1 MQTIIEKID
10 QAIKDGAKTII
21 ITPVDFTKWAVKEF
35 NVYPDEHTKTLH
47 CAWFKGFEGDIE
59 FVRTADIPEGSI
71 YTCNAVLKR
80 I

>member
-21 ITPVDFTKWAVKEF
+21 ITPVDFTKWTVKQF
-35 NVYPDEHTKTLH
+35 NIYPDEHTETP
-47 CAWFKGFEGDIE
+47 CIAWLKGIEGDIE
-59 FVRTADIPEGSI
+59 FVRTVDIPEGSI